1 MEPLTPQFR
10 LALKE
15 AHPGLTDA
23 DIDRYEEL
31 VAARFQIDPDRE
43 PGRVR
48 EIDREREELLETRMP
63 RYREVRQRMGPAG
76 SESA

>member
-1 MEPLTPQFR
+1 MEPLRPEFR

-43 PGRVR
+43 PQRLS
-48 EIDREREELLETRMP
+48 EIDRQREELLQTRMP
-63 RYREVRQRMGPAG
+63 RYREVRQRMSQTGG
-76 SESA
+76 SSA